1 MEICRWEFVA
11 ITLLALT
18 GEMSEGDFIYLREDA
33 LLDFDW
39 ENLPMAAY
47 YEVEAAIS

>member
-18 GEMSEGDFIYLREDA
+18 GEMSEGEFIYLREDA
-33 LLDFDW
+33 LGDFDW
-39 ENLPMAAY
+39 DNNGMDKY
-47 YEVEAAIS
+47 YAIEAELD

>member
-18 GEMSEGDFIYLREDA
+18 GEMSEGEFIYLREDA
-33 LLDFDW
+33 LAAFDW
-39 ENLPMAAY
+39 DTNGMDMYYNL
-47 YEVEAAIS
+47 EAELD

>member
-18 GEMSEGDFIYLREDA
+18 GEMSEGEFIYLREDA
-33 LLDFDW
+33 LDAFDW
-39 ENLPMAAY
+39 DNNGMWEY
-47 YEVEAAIS
+47 TRVEAEVD